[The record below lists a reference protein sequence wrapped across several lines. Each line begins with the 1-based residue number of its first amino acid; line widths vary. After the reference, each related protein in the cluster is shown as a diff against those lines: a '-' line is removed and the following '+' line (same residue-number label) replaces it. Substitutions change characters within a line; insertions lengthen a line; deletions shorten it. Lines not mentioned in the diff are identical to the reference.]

1 MKKISIFL
9 FGSLLCLTVPF
20 ITSCDED
27 YPGPDPV
34 EVTANYS
41 NKLTNPNPNLA
52 LTYSGEELIGK
63 SVDFS
68 TVKGEDA
75 NITLYNIIPREETL
89 KLTNVPIIGDEEGY
103 SFSGN
108 LTTAR
113 NISFKYEGK
122 VTKGKLTLNVSEVKL
137 PGNMLSGNGGN
148 GTWYLVHNAPTEDE
162 ENEDLVLLT
171 TYSYSSYY
179 QNDKTNTINWIFAFF
194 AKPLLDN
201 IFSIMLNDITFQSD
215 GNITAHYAG
224 FPEGVTFTDILPTSP
239 TTTGGLYVNERPDS
253 DYKLS
258 GINLANY
265 YMEDA
270 STFYIIPNIDMI
282 LRQIQSDKTETR
294 SISIDILID
303 LYSKLAQWTTTGIK
317 FHIEENPMRDFVG
330 DEFEQTK
337 IKGDY
342 IIYMDPSEIKVLIPI
357 LDILPDILKLVAPD
371 MLDKTIGE
379 LAGDMLPPMLKP
391 TLGNQKITDLL
402 PTLRKDLNESNIK
415 IGVYLYKS
423 KQ

>member
-1 MKKISIFL
+1 MKKISILL
-9 FGSLLCLTVPF
+9 FGSLLCFTIPF

-41 NKLTNPNPNLA
+41 NKSASANPNLS
-52 LTYSGEELIGK
+52 LTYSGKELIGK

-75 NITLYNIIPREETL
+75 NITLYNIIPGSETL
-89 KLTNVPIIGDEEGY
+89 KLTNVSLTGDAEGY
-103 SFSGN
+103 SFSGSM
-108 LTTAR
+108 TTT
-113 NISFKYEGK
+113 NNTTFKYEGK
-122 VTKGKLTLNVSEVKL
+122 ATKGRLTLNVSEVIIPSNIL
-137 PGNMLSGNGGN
+137 ASNGGN
-148 GTWYLVHNAPTEDE
+148 GTWYLVHNALPEEE
-162 ENEDLVLLT
+162 ENEDFVWLT

-224 FPEGVTFTDILPTSP
+224 FPEGVTFTDILPTSLAA
-239 TTTGGLYVNERPDS
+239 TGGLYVDERPDS

-294 SISIDILID
+294 SISIDVIKE
-303 LYSKLAQWTTTGIK
+303 LYSKLVQWTTTGIK

-342 IIYMDPSEIKVLIPI
+342 IIYMDHSEIKVLVSV
-357 LDILPDILKLVAPD
+357 LDILPDILQLVAPD

-402 PTLRKDLNESNIK
+402 PTLRKELNESNIK